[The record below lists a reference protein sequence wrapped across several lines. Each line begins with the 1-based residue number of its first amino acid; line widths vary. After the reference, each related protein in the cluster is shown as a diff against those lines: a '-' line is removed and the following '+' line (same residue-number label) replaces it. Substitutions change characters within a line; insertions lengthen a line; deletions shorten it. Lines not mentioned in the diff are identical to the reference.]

1 MKSFLYCLCILMVFS
16 AAGFGQEKVDVLYL
30 KNGDIRKGKI
40 IESVPN
46 DYLRIQIFDGSVFTI
61 QYSDIQKMSKEE
73 KFSEITQSPSPAQ
86 EHPQGL
92 MARTHDLG
100 VSVGLSFGGEINL
113 VYIGTIHPKKDAGL
127 IVRVFYDEYLIE
139 KFSVGVYVNFS
150 PVSFKGQISAPD
162 YQYSSS
168 YFSESANTSL
178 TMFEI
183 GGSLKARFPLAEG
196 GAVLKIGGNVGYRK
210 YSADSPLIRSDA
222 LGLNVAV
229 EIQFKTNTKIVPFI
243 ETGFFSQPVGGNDFI
258 DLTFSPLMY
267 LSAGVAF

>member
-1 MKSFLYCLCILMVFS
+1 MKYFIYCLCILIVFS
-16 AAGFGQEKVDVLYL
+16 VLGFGQEKIDVVYL

-46 DYLRIQIFDGSVFTI
+46 DYLRIQIFDGSVFTL
-61 QYSDIQKMSKEE
+61 QYSDIQKMSKEV
-73 KFSEITQSPSPAQ
+73 KTSDGTLSPSTAQ

-100 VSVGLSFGGEINL
+100 VSAGLSFGGEINL

-127 IVRVFYDEYLIE
+127 ILRVFYDEYLIE
-139 KFSVGVYVNFS
+139 KFSVGVYVNFA
-150 PVSFKGQISAPD
+150 PVSFKGQIREPD

-183 GGSLKARFPLAEG
+183 GGSLKARFPLADG
-196 GAVLKIGGNVGYRK
+196 GAALKIGVNAGYRK
-210 YSADSPLIRSDA
+210 YSADSPLIQSNA
-222 LGLNVAV
+222 LGLNVSV
-229 EIQFKTNTKIVPFI
+229 EIQLKTDTKIVPFI
-243 ETGFFSQPVGGNDFI
+243 ETGFFSQPVGGNDLI
-258 DLTFSPLMY
+258 DLTFSPLLY
-267 LSAGVAF
+267 LSAGIAF

>member
-1 MKSFLYCLCILMVFS
+1 MVFS
-16 AAGFGQEKVDVLYL
+16 AAGFGQEKVDVVYL

-40 IESVPN
+40 IESVPDN
-46 DYLRIQIFDGSVFTI
+46 YLRIEIFDGSVFTI
-61 QYSDIQKMSKEE
+61 QYSDIQKMTKETNT
-73 KFSEITQSPSPAQ
+73 SDVTRYPSPSQ

-100 VSVGLSFGGEINL
+100 VSAGLSFGGEINL

-127 IVRVFYDEYLIE
+127 ILRVFYDEYLIE
-139 KFSVGVYVNFS
+139 KFAVGVYVNFA
-150 PVSFKGQISAPD
+150 PVSFKGQISSPD

-183 GGSLKARFPLAEG
+183 GGSLKARFPLVDG

-210 YSADSPLIRSDA
+210 YSADSPLIKSNA
-222 LGLNVAV
+222 LGLNVSV
-229 EIQFKTNTKIVPFI
+229 EVQFKTDTKIVPFI
-243 ETGFFSQPVGGNDFI
+243 ESGFFSQPVGGNDLI
-258 DLTFSPLMY
+258 DLTFSPLWY